1 MKLQIV
7 TVQETQPTGPTDVV
21 LDLRLGLMNR
31 VAAEAYLPCGL
42 GGSYSGGGGHIR
54 QRRNNLR
61 AAVAQTSNARTCAAL
76 VFLRLLCRLGRLH
89 RDCVWEEIDPNTETV
104 LLSNRSY

>member
-21 LDLRLGLMNR
+21 HLRLGLMNR

-61 AAVAQTSNARTCAAL
+61 AVAQTATRTCAAPARTLDTL
-76 VFLRLLCRLGRLH
+76 VGTTAR
-89 RDCVWEEIDPNTETV
+89 V
-104 LLSNRSY
+104 

>member
-21 LDLRLGLMNR
+21 RLRLGLMNR
-31 VAAEAYLPCGL
+31 VAVEAYLPCGL

-61 AAVAQTSNARTCAAL
+61 TVAQTAATRTCAAPARTL
-76 VFLRLLCRLGRLH
+76 
-89 RDCVWEEIDPNTETV
+89 DTV
-104 LLSNRSY
+104 RSS